1 MTQISTKY
9 RPQTFAQVVG
19 QPVSARI
26 LVNSILMGRV
36 PNALL
41 LSGIRGTG
49 KTTLAR
55 LYARALNCDNFP
67 STGDL
72 CGTCPS
78 CVEGHD
84 SHPSIIERDS
94 ATYNGVDDVRE
105 LDILLKQMIL
115 HKYRIFIFDECHMFS
130 KSAQAALL
138 KIVEEPPAN
147 TVFILVTTEPQKIED
162 TLRSRCLQIPLR
174 TLTAQ
179 ETAQSIRLILE
190 AEGKQY
196 EEDFVERLSALGG
209 GSLRDVQ
216 QILEG
221 MITAAGEGPLDVS
234 LLRDSL
240 GIIST
245 QEYGE
250 LVDALDQRNLRLFI
264 EEIFRWY
271 SEGRDLKLLF
281 LEGIPILLHE
291 LMAFLCGVPEGT
303 VGLSTGVPYAW
314 LSRNI
319 VIGVDEV
326 RYLVREWEATVEMMR
341 QTSRPRA
348 VWSMFAAKVCSV
360 ERGV

>member
-1 MTQISTKY
+1 VQLSVKY

-19 QPVSARI
+19 QPVSVRI
-26 LVNSILMGRV
+26 LMNSILMGRV
-36 PNALL
+36 PNAML

-55 LYARALNCDNFP
+55 LYARALNCDNFL

-84 SHPSIIERDS
+84 SHPSIVERDS
-94 ATYNGVDDVRE
+94 ASYNGVDDVRE
-105 LDILLKQMIL
+105 LDVLLKQMIL
-115 HKYRIFIFDECHMFS
+115 HNYRVFIFDECHMFS

-138 KIVEEPPAN
+138 KMVEEPPAN
-147 TVFILVTTEPQKIED
+147 TVFLLVTTEPQRLED
-162 TLRSRCLQIPLR
+162 TLRSRCLQVPLK
-174 TLTAQ
+174 TLTPQ
-179 ETAQSIRLILE
+179 ETAQSVCAVLQ
-190 AEGKQY
+190 AEGKKY
-196 EEDFVERLSALGG
+196 EEAFVERLSALGG

-221 MITAAGEGPLDVS
+221 MLIAAGDGPLNVS

-250 LVDALDQRNLRLFI
+250 MVDVLDQRDLRLFL
-264 EEIFRWY
+264 EEISRWY
-271 SEGRDLKLLF
+271 EEGRDLKFLF
-281 LEGIPILLHE
+281 LDGIPILLHD
-291 LMAFLCGVPEGT
+291 LMAHLCGIPEGT
-303 VGLSTGVPYAW
+303 VGLPTAVPYEW
-314 LSRNI
+314 LSCNLRL
-319 VIGVDEV
+319 GVDEV
-326 RYLVREWEATVEMMR
+326 RYLVREWETTAEMMR
-341 QTSRPRA
+341 QTSRPR
-348 VWSMFAAKVCSV
+348 VIWSMFATKVCGV